1 MGRNIAIIV
10 AAGEGKRMGGKKQFL
25 SIGGKPLIVYTLG
38 PFEQSTL
45 VDDIILVG
53 PQEDLEYLRKEAVKR
68 FGFKKVE
75 KIIPGGKRRQDSV
88 YQGILAI
95 EGDCDMVLIHDGAR
109 PLITTKLLEESIR
122 LCQRYKAVA
131 TAVRITDTVKREE
144 GGFVFRTIDRT
155 FLWAAQT
162 PQTFA
167 YELILSAYR
176 RAYEDGYGASDD
188 SALVERIG
196 QRIKIMEG
204 SCENLKLTSPEDVP
218 LVEAILRKRGEIP

>member
-1 MGRNIAIIV
+1 MGKNVAIIV
-10 AAGEGKRMGGKKQFL
+10 AAGEGKRMGEKKQFL
-25 SIGGKPLIVYTLG
+25 SIGGKPLIAYTLG
-38 PFEQSTL
+38 PFEQSPL
-45 VDDIILVG
+45 VDGIILVG
-53 PQEDLEYLRKEAVKR
+53 PQEDLGFIRNEVVER

-95 EGDCDMVLIHDGAR
+95 EGDCDMVLIHDGVR

-122 LCQRYKAVA
+122 LCQRYRAVV

-144 GGFVFRTIDRT
+144 GGFVFRTLDRT

-167 YELILSAYR
+167 YELILSAYQ

-204 SCENLKLTSPEDVP
+204 SCENLKLTSPEDIP
-218 LVEAILRKRGEIP
+218 FVEAILRKRGEIP